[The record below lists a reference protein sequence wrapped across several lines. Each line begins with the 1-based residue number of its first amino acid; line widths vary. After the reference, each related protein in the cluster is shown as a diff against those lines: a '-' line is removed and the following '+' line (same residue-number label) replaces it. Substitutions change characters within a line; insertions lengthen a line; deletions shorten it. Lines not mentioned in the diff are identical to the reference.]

1 MLFILVQDSS
11 YVFLAGLKDN
21 QYQLASVATAKYQRL
36 DGLNN

>member
-1 MLFILVQDSS
+1 MLFILVHNSS